1 MLKHRVIPC
10 VLLKDWQLVKS
21 VQFDSFRTVGH
32 PTSTARIYN
41 SRNVDELIVLDI
53 DASLHNEEINTEII
67 TDIADECFMPLTIGG
82 GINSIEDIYKVL
94 NAGAD
99 KVSINSKAIKD
110 KNFIKKA
117 SSIFGSQCIVCS
129 IDVKKQDNHYKV
141 YTRKDGILDIDPLTL
156 ALEYEKYGAGEIL
169 LTSVDNDGTTN
180 GYDLE
185 LLDYFQ
191 NKLSIPI
198 IINGGAG
205 TPKHCVEAIKNG
217 ADAIAAAY
225 IFHFSKYTPNDIKR
239 ELDNNNI
246 DVRILNNKG
255 VDNEQ

>member
-53 DASLHNEEINTEII
+53 DASLNQEDINTEII

-99 KVSINSKAIKD
+99 KVSINSKAIED
-110 KNFIKKA
+110 KSFIQEA

-129 IDVKKQDNHYKV
+129 IDVKKQNNHYRV
-141 YTRKDGILDIDPLTL
+141 YTRKDGLLNINPLEL

-169 LTSVDNDGTTN
+169 LTSVDSDGTTN

-185 LLDYFQ
+185 LLNYFQ

-205 TPKHCVEAIKNG
+205 TPNHCVEAIQNG
-217 ADAIAAAY
+217 ADAVAAAY
-225 IFHFSKYTPNDIKR
+225 IFHFSQYTPNDIKYKMNQEGIAIR
-239 ELDNNNI
+239 LP
-246 DVRILNNKG
+246 L
-255 VDNEQ
+255 